1 MPVTTTVS
9 DVLFTACFCIG
20 PPPRGGPSL
29 FPPLNFLAVLPP
41 RPLGGRGLGG
51 GGYWGEKLLKSCER
65 REARRADRLFNLIL
79 LRLTFARP

>member
-20 PPPRGGPSL
+20 PPLRGGPSL

-41 RPLGGRGLGG
+41 PPPRGAGVGGWGLLGRKVA
-51 GGYWGEKLLKSCER
+51 E
-65 REARRADRLFNLIL
+65 IV
-79 LRLTFARP
+79 